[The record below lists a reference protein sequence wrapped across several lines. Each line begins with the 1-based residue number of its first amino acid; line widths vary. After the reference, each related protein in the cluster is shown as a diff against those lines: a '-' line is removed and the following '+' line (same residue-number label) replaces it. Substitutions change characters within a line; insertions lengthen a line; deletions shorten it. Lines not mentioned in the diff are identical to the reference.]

1 MLQRLSD
8 LWCTH
13 NGAEGFDCFIIG
25 KVSSWGQI
33 RPQDTLS
40 VPQSPFDHGTFVVRI
55 VESLVVAPGRD
66 SGERYR

>member
-25 KVSSWGQI
+25 KVSIPCDFFILPSAIYFGYGVAW
-33 RPQDTLS
+33 PAYA
-40 VPQSPFDHGTFVVRI
+40 VA
-55 VESLVVAPGRD
+55 LVDRF
-66 SGERYR
+66 GE